1 MFRDCKTGG
10 YNLEGSQAS
19 PDRLIRLILLIALA
33 MTAAWLQG
41 KRTQLQGQQKYVGR
55 PTETGRTIRRH
66 SNFWIGLYGKN
77 WLIAFDQCQVCV
89 EEMLSSISNKKPFY
103 QRGLR
108 AITLIQQPL

>member
-1 MFRDCKTGG
+1 MFKDCKTGG
-10 YNLEGSQAS
+10 YNLENSKAS

-33 MTAAWLQG
+33 MTSAWLQG
-41 KRTQLQGQQKYVGR
+41 KRTNLQGQQKYVCRLTEPGR
-55 PTETGRTIRRH
+55 SRRRH
-66 SNFWIGLYGKN
+66 SNFWIGLYGEN
-77 WLIAFDQCQVCV
+77 WLIAFDQCQVWV